1 MSAVVAGAVAAL
13 GAWAVGLVLRAGDRR
28 TAGFAPPVR
37 RHGLRPPPW
46 FAALLAD
53 GDIPLD
59 PAVAWPAVLAIPVGG
74 SAVVLAAVG
83 VGAAVA
89 TFVVLAGGSALVVG
103 GRRGRWAQALDA
115 ALPDAL
121 DAIARAVRTG
131 ASLPQA
137 IGEVA
142 PTVPGRLG
150 GDLRDVAA
158 TSGSGVAFVSCLDEW
173 AIRSPTPGVRLASA
187 ALALAAESGGRAA
200 EAVDGV
206 AATLRAELAVA
217 DEVRAQSSQARM
229 SALVIALAPIAF
241 GVLAAGTDDRTA
253 TFLLGTPLGSACLV
267 GGITLDLV
275 AAWWMQRI
283 TAAPC

>member
-1 MSAVVAGAVAAL
+1 MTALLAGGLAGL
-13 GAWAVGLVLRAGDRR
+13 GAWAVGFVLRVGDRR
-28 TAGFAPPVR
+28 AAGLRPPTR
-37 RHGLRPPPW
+37 RWSLRPPPW
-46 FAALLAD
+46 CT
-53 GDIPLD
+53 
-59 PAVAWPAVLAIPVGG
+59 AVLADADLAIDPALAWRAALAIPAGT
-74 SAVVLAAVG
+74 AAAVLAAVG
-83 VGAAVA
+83 PGAAVA
-89 TFVVLAGGSALVVG
+89 TLVVLAGVPALVVA
-103 GRRGRWAQALDA
+103 GRRGRWAHAVDA

-142 PTVPGRLG
+142 PAVPGRLG
-150 GDLRDVAA
+150 RDLRDVGA
-158 TSGSGVAFVSCLDEW
+158 TSGSGVAFVSCLDGW
-173 AIRSPTPGVRLASA
+173 ATRSPTPGVRLSSA

-206 AATLRAELAVA
+206 ATTLRAELAVA
-217 DEVRAQSSQARM
+217 AEVRAQSSQARM
-229 SALVIALAPIAF
+229 SALVIALAPVAF

-253 TFLLGTPLGSACLV
+253 TFLLRTPIGSACLV
-267 GGITLDLV
+267 GGITLDLL